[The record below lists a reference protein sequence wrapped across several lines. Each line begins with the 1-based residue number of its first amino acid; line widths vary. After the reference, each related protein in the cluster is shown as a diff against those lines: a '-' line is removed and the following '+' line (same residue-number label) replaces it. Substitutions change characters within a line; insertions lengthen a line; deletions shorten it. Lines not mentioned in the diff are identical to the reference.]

1 MKNVCTLQKRY
12 LKSAYH
18 GNNILFSVPRQAEK
32 RKGTAGV
39 PFQAAPGLLSAEG
52 FAVGALIHG
61 GIALMGAHQN
71 LFQGAV
77 VLALAVVGALAHSAF
92 HTFVGMTVHILS
104 PPFPWFDLSM
114 NPCEKN
120 MRGRFLPGIFLFLG
134 SNGDLTSS
142 SVIGQIVVWRG
153 GHCRDG
159 ACSIRLRQQRQWEVC
174 FVKMLGEFLLSYH
187 FSYG

>member
-61 GIALMGAHQN
+61 GIGLVGAHQN
-71 LFQGAV
+71 PVQRAVILLFAV
-77 VLALAVVGALAHSAF
+77 MGALVHGAF
-92 HTFVGMTVHILS
+92 DALVGMTI
-104 PPFPWFDLSM
+104 
-114 NPCEKN
+114 
-120 MRGRFLPGIFLFLG
+120 
-134 SNGDLTSS
+134 
-142 SVIGQIVVWRG
+142 
-153 GHCRDG
+153 HC
-159 ACSIRLRQQRQWEVC
+159 
-174 FVKMLGEFLLSYH
+174 FFLLLNEFGVSIA
-187 FSYG
+187 